1 MWLTLAAMRNA
12 IAVLMASLAIV
23 LLGATSLGRMPIDLF
38 PNLNYPSLRVGT
50 IYKGASAQDIERSV
64 TYPIE
69 KAVSAV
75 ANVRYVESTSRQ
87 GFSTVTVQVAWGAD
101 IDAGLTEVVQ
111 RIQAIMSTLPTG
123 VKQPFIV
130 KFDLSNIPVCI
141 LTVAGGGLGERSLY
155 DLAYNTIEP
164 QIERLPG
171 VASANVDGGK
181 IRQITVNLDRDRL
194 FSKGLAVGEVT
205 NAVNDA
211 NFLLPSGDVKLGSFD
226 YNVFTNNQF
235 SVVEPMEDIVVRRSG
250 TTPIRLRDVG
260 RVEDS
265 AETQVS
271 IVRVNGERAVY
282 LRVNK
287 QPGAN
292 TIEIVDAVKAT
303 MPKLLGVPPGVNV
316 NLSLDQSTYIRQ
328 SIENLWHEAAIG
340 SILAFLVILVFLR
353 SFVSTIIIG
362 IAIPLSLMLTLVAMY
377 FLGQTLNIFTLGGL
391 ALAVGRLV
399 DDSIVELENIN
410 RHLVMP
416 GTPRRKAV
424 LDAAR
429 EVAMPIFVSTIT
441 TIVVFLPT
449 VFLEG
454 QSRLLFIPLTFTISF
469 SLFASFLVSRTVTP
483 LLCFHWL
490 KGEREAKQQA
500 SSGEGGPR
508 GLKARLDRVFAWSG
522 AVLGRM
528 DALYQR
534 QLNWALDNRK
544 TLIGGIL
551 LMLASALAIL
561 PWVGSEFFPE
571 SDESQFLITMRA
583 PVGTR
588 VEETERIVKK
598 MEDIIRATTKPEEI
612 RTIVSTIGVPNGRSG
627 LFSRNTGPHS
637 ATMQVYLS
645 DPNQRSRDHKEIFAA
660 IRPKLT
666 AQLPGTTYGV
676 QFGGI
681 VSRVLNSGS
690 DAAIQVE
697 QLGYDL
703 KGARD
708 LGREVA
714 RGLLEIPGV
723 ADPFISR
730 EENYP
735 QYDIV
740 VDREKA
746 ARAGLSQRDIAQAA
760 LISLASNVSLTP
772 SIFTD
777 PRTGNQYN
785 VVVQLDEP
793 FRSTSE
799 DLSRL
804 FVIGDGGRPISL
816 GSVAEVTQG
825 VGPVMIERKYQQ
837 RLIKITATPS
847 GRDLGSIGLDIEEKL
862 KALPLPPGFTFQL
875 TGQIQQQR
883 EAFGSLKFTSLL
895 AIILVY
901 MVMASQFRS
910 LIDPL
915 IIMFSVPLGMI
926 GVIWSLKLTGTTLN
940 VTSFMGII
948 MMVGIVVSN
957 GVLLVEYTNEL
968 RRHGLGI
975 REAVIRGGRTRLRP
989 ILMTSLCTVVGLIP
1003 MALGIGTGSEANA
1016 PLARAVIGGLTVSTA
1031 LTLLLIPTLYS
1042 MLEERFPRRME
1053 AAEASPTLQGETA

>member
-1 MWLTLAAMRNA
+1 MWLTLAAMRNGIA
-12 IAVLMASLAIV
+12 ILMASLAIV

-38 PNLNYPSLRVGT
+38 PNLNYPSLQVGT

-75 ANVRYVESTSRQ
+75 ANVRYVESRSRQ
-87 GFSTVTVQVAWGAD
+87 GFSAVTVQFAWGAD

-111 RIQAIMSTLPTG
+111 RIQAIMSSLPTG
-123 VKQPFIV
+123 
-130 KFDLSNIPVCI
+130 
-141 LTVAGGGLGERSLY
+141 
-155 DLAYNTIEP
+155 IEQ

-194 FSKGLAVGEVT
+194 YAKGLSVNEVT
-205 NAVNDA
+205 RAVNDA
-211 NFLLPSGDVKLGSFD
+211 NFLLPSGDVKLGTFD

-235 SVVEPMEDIVVRRSG
+235 SVVAPMEDIVVRRTG

-292 TIEIVDAVKAT
+292 TVEVVDAVKAT

-316 NLSLDQSTYIRQ
+316 SMSLDQSTYIRQ
-328 SIENLWHEAAIG
+328 SIENLWHEAAVG
-340 SILAFLVILVFLR
+340 SLLAFLVILIFLR

-410 RHLVMP
+410 RHLAIP

-483 LLCFHWL
+483 LLCYHWL
-490 KGEREAKQQA
+490 RGEHEARP
-500 SSGEGGPR
+500 EGQRRTGW
-508 GLKARLDRVFAWSG
+508 LKARLDRVFAWSG
-522 AVLGRM
+522 IVLDRM
-528 DALYQR
+528 DAFYQR
-534 QLNWALDNRK
+534 QLNWALDHRK

-551 LMLASALAIL
+551 VMLASALAVL
-561 PWVGSEFFPE
+561 PLVGSEFFPE
-571 SDESQFLITMRA
+571 SDESQFLIQVRA

-588 VEETERIVKK
+588 VEETERIIKR
-598 MEDIIRATTKPEEI
+598 MESIIRSSTKPEEI
-612 RTIVSTIGVPNGRSG
+612 KTIVSTIGVPSGRSG
-627 LFSRNTGPHS
+627 LFSRNTGPHT
-637 ATMQVYLS
+637 ATLQVYLS
-645 DPNQRSRDHKEIFAA
+645 DPDQRSRKDKQIFDA
-660 IRPKLT
+660 IRPKIGG
-666 AQLPGTTYGV
+666 QFPGTTYGV

-690 DAAIQVE
+690 DAPIQIE

-703 KGARD
+703 KSARD
-708 LGREVA
+708 LSRQVA
-714 RGLLEIPGV
+714 RTLQEVPGV
-723 ADPFISR
+723 SDPFISR

-746 ARAGLSQRDIAQAA
+746 AMAGLSQRDIAQAA
-760 LISLASNVSLTP
+760 LISLASNVSLNP

-785 VVVQLDEP
+785 LVVQLDEP
-793 FRSTSE
+793 YRSSSD

-804 FVIGDGGRPISL
+804 FVIGDGGRPVSL
-816 GSVAEVTQG
+816 GSVAEVRQG

-837 RLIKITATPS
+837 RLIKVTAQPT
-847 GRDLGSIGLDIEEKL
+847 GRDLGAIALDLEDML
-862 KALPLPPGFTFQL
+862 KALSLPPGFSFQL
-875 TGQIQQQR
+875 AGQIQQQR
-883 EAFGSLKFTSLL
+883 EAFSSLKFTSLL

-910 LIDPL
+910 LLDPF

-926 GVIWSLKLTGTTLN
+926 GVIWSLFLTRTTLN

-957 GVLLVEYTNEL
+957 GVLLVEYMNEL
-968 RRHGLGI
+968 RRHGLGV
-975 REAVIRGGRTRLRP
+975 REAVIQGGRTRLRP

-1016 PLARAVIGGLTVSTA
+1016 PLARAVIGGLVVSTV
-1031 LTLLLIPTLYS
+1031 LTLLLIPTLYL
-1042 MLEERFPRRME
+1042 MLEERFPRRLE
-1053 AAEASPTLQGETA
+1053 GVEGSAVLEGGLA

>member
-1 MWLTLAAMRNA
+1 MWLTLAAMRNGIA
-12 IAVLMASLAIV
+12 ILMASLAIV

-38 PNLNYPSLRVGT
+38 PNLNYPSLQVGT

-75 ANVRYVESTSRQ
+75 ANVRYVESRSRQ
-87 GFSTVTVQVAWGAD
+87 GFSAVTVQFAWGAD

-111 RIQAIMSTLPTG
+111 RIQAILSSLPTG
-123 VKQPFIV
+123 IQQPFIL

-141 LTVAGGGLGERSLY
+141 LTVAGGGLDERALY

-194 FSKGLAVGEVT
+194 FSKGLSVNEVT
-205 NAVNDA
+205 RAVNDA

-235 SVVEPMEDIVVRRSG
+235 SVVAPMEDIVVRRTG

-271 IVRVNGERAVY
+271 IVRVNGERSVY

-292 TIEIVDAVKAT
+292 TVEVVDAVKAT
-303 MPKLLGVPPGVNV
+303 MPKLLGVPPGVSV
-316 NLSLDQSTYIRQ
+316 SMSLDQSTYIRQ
-328 SIENLWHEAAIG
+328 SIQTLWHEAAVG
-340 SILAFLVILVFLR
+340 SLLAFLVILVFLR
-353 SFVSTIIIG
+353 SFVSTVIIG

-410 RHLVMP
+410 RHLAMP

-483 LLCFHWL
+483 LLCYHWL
-490 KGEREAKQQA
+490 KGEHEVRQA
-500 SSGEGGPR
+500 PGGER
-508 GLKARLDRVFAWSG
+508 GELKARFDKVFAWSG
-522 AVLGRM
+522 VVLDRM

-534 QLNWALDNRK
+534 QLSWALDHRK
-544 TLIGGIL
+544 ALIGGIL
-551 LMLASALAIL
+551 VMLGSALAIL
-561 PWVGSEFFPE
+561 PLVGTEFFPE
-571 SDESQFLITMRA
+571 SDESQFLIQVRA

-588 VEETERIVKK
+588 VEETERIVKR
-598 MEDIIRATTKPEEI
+598 MEDIIRSSTKPEEI
-612 RTIVSTIGVPNGRSG
+612 RTIVASIGVPGGRSG
-627 LFSRNTGPHS
+627 LFSRNTGPHT
-637 ATMQVYLS
+637 ATLQVYLS
-645 DPNQRSRDHKEIFAA
+645 DPDKRSRKDKQIFDS
-660 IRPKLT
+660 IRPT
-666 AQLPGTTYGV
+666 IGGQFPGTTYGV

-690 DAAIQVE
+690 DAPIQIE

-708 LGREVA
+708 LGRQTA
-714 RGLLEIPGV
+714 RALQEIPGV
-723 ADPFISR
+723 SDPFISR

-746 ARAGLSQRDIAQAA
+746 AMAGLSQRDIAQAA
-760 LISLASNVSLTP
+760 LISLASNVSLNP

-793 FRSTSE
+793 YRSSAE

-804 FVIGDGGRPISL
+804 FVIGDGGRPVSL
-816 GSVAEVTQG
+816 GTVAEVRQG

-837 RLIKITATPS
+837 RLIKITAQPS
-847 GRDLGSIGLDIEEKL
+847 GRDLGAIAMDLEDKL
-862 KALPLPPGFTFQL
+862 RALPLPPGFTFHL
-875 TGQIQQQR
+875 AGQIQQQR
-883 EAFGSLKFTSLL
+883 EAFSSLKFTSLL

-910 LIDPL
+910 LLDPF

-926 GVIWSLKLTGTTLN
+926 GVIWALFLTRTTLN

-957 GVLLVEYTNEL
+957 GVLLVEYMNEL
-968 RRHGLGI
+968 RRHGLGV
-975 REAVIRGGRTRLRP
+975 RDAVIRGGRTRLRP
-989 ILMTSLCTVVGLIP
+989 ILMTSLTTLVGLLP

-1016 PLARAVIGGLTVSTA
+1016 PLARAVIGGLAVSTV
-1031 LTLLLIPTLYS
+1031 LTLLLIPTLYL

-1053 AAEASPTLQGETA
+1053 DAEGSPALQGGTA

>member
-1 MWLTLAAMRNA
+1 MWLTLAAMRNGIA
-12 IAVLMASLAIV
+12 ILMASLAII

-38 PNLNYPSLRVGT
+38 PNLNYPSLRIGT

-87 GFSTVTVQVAWGAD
+87 GFSVVTVQFAWSAD
-101 IDAGLTEVVQ
+101 IDAGLTEVMQ
-111 RIQAIMSTLPTG
+111 RIQAIISTLPAG
-123 VKQPFIV
+123 VQQPCIL

-141 LTVAGGGLGERSLY
+141 LTVAGGGLDERALY

-164 QIERLPG
+164 QIERQPG

-181 IRQITVNLDRDRL
+181 IRQITINLDRDRL
-194 FSKGLAVGEVT
+194 FSKGLAVSEVT
-205 NAVNDA
+205 RAVNDA

-235 SVVEPMEDIVVRRSG
+235 SVVEPMEDIVVRRTG

-292 TIEIVDAVKAT
+292 TVEVVDAVKAT

-316 NLSLDQSTYIRQ
+316 SLSLDQSTYIRQ
-328 SIENLWHEAAIG
+328 SIENLWHEAAVG
-340 SILAFLVILVFLR
+340 SLLAFLVILIFLR

-410 RHLVMP
+410 RHLAMP

-490 KGEREAKQQA
+490 RSEHETRSAADPARAWGWLKGF
-500 SSGEGGPR
+500 
-508 GLKARLDRVFAWSG
+508 LDRVFAWSG
-522 AVLGRM
+522 ALLDRM
-528 DALYQR
+528 DAFYQR
-534 QLNWALDNRK
+534 QLNWALDHRK

-551 LMLASALAIL
+551 VVLASALAIL
-561 PWVGSEFFPE
+561 PLVGSEFFPE
-571 SDESQFLITMRA
+571 SDESQFLIQVRA

-588 VEETERIVKK
+588 VEETEKIIKR
-598 MEDIIRATTKPEEI
+598 MEGIIRSSTKPEEI
-612 RTIVSTIGVPNGRSG
+612 KTIVSTIGVPSGRSG
-627 LFSRNTGPHS
+627 LFSRNTGPHT
-637 ATMQVYLS
+637 ATLQVYLS
-645 DPNQRSRDHKEIFAA
+645 DPDQRSRKDKQIFDA
-660 IRPKLT
+660 IRPKIGG
-666 AQLPGTTYGV
+666 QFPGTTYGV

-690 DAAIQVE
+690 DAPIQIE

-703 KGARD
+703 RGARD
-708 LGREVA
+708 LSRQVA
-714 RGLLEIPGV
+714 RALQDVPGV
-723 ADPFISR
+723 SDPFISR

-746 ARAGLSQRDIAQAA
+746 AMAGLSQRDIAQAA
-760 LISLASNVSLTP
+760 LISLASNVSLNP

-785 VVVQLDEP
+785 LVVQLDEP
-793 FRSTSE
+793 YRSSSD
-799 DLSRL
+799 DLSRF

-816 GSVAEVTQG
+816 GSVAEVKQG

-837 RLIKITATPS
+837 RLVKVTATPS
-847 GRDLGSIGLDIEEKL
+847 GARNLGSIAQDIEDKFRGV
-862 KALPLPPGFTFQL
+862 PMPPGFNF
-875 TGQIQQQR
+875 
-883 EAFGSLKFTSLL
+883 LL
-895 AIILVY
+895 
-901 MVMASQFRS
+901 
-910 LIDPL
+910 
-915 IIMFSVPLGMI
+915 
-926 GVIWSLKLTGTTLN
+926 
-940 VTSFMGII
+940 
-948 MMVGIVVSN
+948 
-957 GVLLVEYTNEL
+957 
-968 RRHGLGI
+968 
-975 REAVIRGGRTRLRP
+975 
-989 ILMTSLCTVVGLIP
+989 
-1003 MALGIGTGSEANA
+1003 
-1016 PLARAVIGGLTVSTA
+1016 
-1031 LTLLLIPTLYS
+1031 
-1042 MLEERFPRRME
+1042 
-1053 AAEASPTLQGETA
+1053 

>member
-1 MWLTLAAMRNA
+1 MWLTLAAMRNGIA
-12 IAVLMASLAIV
+12 ILMASLAII

-87 GFSTVTVQVAWGAD
+87 GFSVVTVQFAWGAD

-111 RIQAIMSTLPTG
+111 RIQAILSTLPTG
-123 VKQPFIV
+123 VQQPFIL

-141 LTVAGGGLGERSLY
+141 LTVAGGGLDERALY

-164 QIERLPG
+164 QIERLAG

-181 IRQITVNLDRDRL
+181 IRQITINLDRDRL
-194 FSKGLAVGEVT
+194 FSKGLAVSEVT
-205 NAVNDA
+205 RAVNDA
-211 NFLLPSGDVKLGSFD
+211 NFLLPSGDVKLGTFD

-235 SVVEPMEDIVVRRSG
+235 SVVEPMEDIVVRRTG

-303 MPKLLGVPPGVNV
+303 MPKLLGMPPGVNV

-328 SIENLWHEAAIG
+328 SIENLWHEAAMG
-340 SILAFLVILVFLR
+340 SVLAFLVILVFLR

-410 RHLVMP
+410 RHLAMP

-483 LLCFHWL
+483 LLCFYWL
-490 KGEREAKQQA
+490 KGEHEAKQKPARA
-500 SSGEGGPR
+500 SGA
-508 GLKARLDRVFAWSG
+508 LKARLDGVFTWSG
-522 AVLGRM
+522 AVLDRM

-544 TLIGGIL
+544 IL
-551 LMLASALAIL
+551 LGGLLVMLASALAIL
-561 PWVGSEFFPE
+561 PFVGSEFFPE
-571 SDESQFLITMRA
+571 SDESQFIVSMRA

-588 VEETERIVKK
+588 VEETERIVKR
-598 MEDIIRATTKPEEI
+598 MEEIIRSSTKPGEI
-612 RTIVSTIGVPNGRSG
+612 NTIVSTIGVPSGRSG
-627 LFSRNTGPHS
+627 LFSRNTGPH
-637 ATMQVYLS
+637 AAQLQVYLT
-645 DPNQRSRDHKEIFAA
+645 DPSKRSRDHKEIFAG
-660 IRPKLT
+660 IRPKI
-666 AQLPGTTYGV
+666 ASQIPGTTYGV

-708 LGREVA
+708 LSRQVA
-714 RGLLEIPGV
+714 RTLLEIPGV

-746 ARAGLSQRDIAQAA
+746 AMAGLSQRDIAQAA
-760 LISLASNVSLTP
+760 LISLASNVSLNP

-793 FRSTSE
+793 FRSASE
-799 DLSRL
+799 DLSKL

-816 GSVAEVTQG
+816 GSVAEVKQG

-847 GRDLGSIGLDIEEKL
+847 GRDLGSIALDIEDKL

-875 TGQIQQQR
+875 AGQIQQQR

-910 LIDPL
+910 LLDPF

-957 GVLLVEYTNEL
+957 GVLLVEYMNEL

-1031 LTLLLIPTLYS
+1031 LTLLLIPTLYV

-1053 AAEASPTLQGETA
+1053 AAEPSPALQGETA

>member
-1 MWLTLAAMRNA
+1 MWLTLAAMRNGIA
-12 IAVLMASLAIV
+12 ILMASLAIV

-38 PNLNYPSLRVGT
+38 PNINYPSLRIGT
-50 IYKGASAQDIERSV
+50 IYKGASPQDIERTV

-75 ANVRYVESTSRQ
+75 ANVRYVDSRSRQ
-87 GFSTVTVQVAWGAD
+87 GFSVVTVQFAWGAD
-101 IDAGLTEVVQ
+101 VDAGLTEVMQ
-111 RIQAIMSTLPTG
+111 RIQAILSTLPVG
-123 VKQPFIV
+123 VQQPFIL

-141 LTVAGGGLGERSLY
+141 LTASGGGLDERALY

-181 IRQITVNLDRDRL
+181 IRQITINLDRDRL
-194 FSKGLAVGEVT
+194 YSKGLSVNEVT
-205 NAVNDA
+205 RAVNDA
-211 NFLLPSGDVKLGSFD
+211 NFLLPSGDVKMGSFD

-235 SVVEPMEDIVVRRSG
+235 SVIEPMQDIVVRRSG

-292 TIEIVDAVKAT
+292 TVEVVDAVKAT
-303 MPKLLGVPPGVNV
+303 MPKLLGLPPGVDV
-316 NLSLDQSTYIRQ
+316 RLSLDQSTYIRQ

-340 SILAFLVILVFLR
+340 SVLAFLVILLFL
-353 SFVSTIIIG
+353 SSLVSTFIIG
-362 IAIPLSLMLTLVAMY
+362 IAIPLSLLLTMVAMF

-410 RHLVMP
+410 RHLAMP
-416 GTPRRKAV
+416 GKPRRKAV

-454 QSRLLFIPLTFTISF
+454 QARLLFIPLTFTISF

-483 LLCFHWL
+483 LLCYHWL
-490 KGEREAKQQA
+490 KGKHEADHAQA
-500 SSGEGGPR
+500 VGLLGGLR
-508 GLKARLDRVFAWSG
+508 NKLSAVFAWSSRVLQG
-522 AVLGRM
+522 LDAV
-528 DALYQR
+528 YQR
-534 QLNWALDNRK
+534 QLSWALDHRK
-544 TLIGGIL
+544 TLLGGIL
-551 LMLASALAIL
+551 VLLASALAVL
-561 PWVGSEFFPE
+561 PWVGTEFFPE
-571 SDESQFLITMRA
+571 SDESQFIVRLRA

-588 VEETERIVKK
+588 VEETERIVKR
-598 MEDIIRATTKPEEI
+598 MEDIMRSTAKPGEI
-612 RTIVSTIGVPNGRSG
+612 RTIVTSIGVPSGRSG
-627 LFSRNTGPHS
+627 LFSSNTGPHT
-637 ATMQVYLS
+637 AQLQVYLT
-645 DPNQRSRDHKEIFAA
+645 DPDQRSRKDREIFAE
-660 IRPKLT
+660 IRPKL
-666 AQLPGTTYGV
+666 AGQFPGATYGV
-676 QFGGI
+676 DFGGI
-681 VSRVLNSGS
+681 VTRVLNSGS
-690 DAAIQVE
+690 DAPIQIE

-703 KGARD
+703 KDARD
-708 LGREVA
+708 LARNVA
-714 RGLLEIPGV
+714 RTLQDTPGV

-735 QYDIV
+735 QFDIV

-746 ARAGLSQRDIAQAA
+746 AMAGLSQRDIAQTA
-760 LISLASNVSLTP
+760 LISLNSNVSLTP

-793 FRSTSE
+793 FRSTSD

-804 FVIGDGGRPISL
+804 FVMGDGNRPVLL
-816 GSVAEVTQG
+816 GSVAEVKQG

-837 RLIKITATPS
+837 RIVKITAQPS
-847 GRDLGSIGLDIEEKL
+847 GRDLGSIARDIETRL
-862 KALPLPPGFTFQL
+862 QALPLPPGFNFQL

-883 EAFGSLKFTSLL
+883 EAFSSLKFTSLL

-910 LIDPL
+910 LLDPF

-926 GVIWSLKLTGTTLN
+926 GVIWALFLTRTTLN

-957 GVLLVEYTNEL
+957 GVLLVEYMNEL
-968 RRHGLGI
+968 RRHGLGL
-975 REAVIRGGRTRLRP
+975 REAVMQGGRTRLRP
-989 ILMTSLCTVVGLIP
+989 ILMTSLTTLVGLVP

-1016 PLARAVIGGLTVSTA
+1016 PLARAVIGGLAVSTL
-1031 LTLLLIPTLYS
+1031 LTLLLIPTLYV

-1053 AAEASPTLQGETA
+1053 EPQEELALQGTTA

>member
-23 LLGATSLGRMPIDLF
+23 LLGMTSINRISIDLF
-38 PNLNYPSLRVGT
+38 PNINFPQIQVGT
-50 IYKGASAQDIERSV
+50 VYKGASAQDIERSV
-64 TYPIE
+64 TYPLE

-75 ANVRYVESTSRQ
+75 ANVKYVESRSRQ
-87 GFSTVTVQVAWGAD
+87 GFSLVIVQFNWGTD
-101 IDAGLTEVVQ
+101 IDAALTKVVQ
-111 RIQAIMSTLPTG
+111 RINQIINTLPPG
-123 VKQPFIV
+123 VQQPFII
-130 KFDLSNIPVCI
+130 KSDLSNIPVCVV
-141 LTVAGGGLGERSLY
+141 TVSGGGLDERALY

-164 QIERLPG
+164 QFERLSG

-181 IRQITVNLDRDRL
+181 IRQITINLDRDRL
-194 FSKGLAVGEVT
+194 YSKGLSVNEVT
-205 NAVNDA
+205 KSVNDA
-211 NFLLPSGDVKLGSFD
+211 NFLLPSGDVKVGSFD

-235 SVVEPMEDIVVRRSG
+235 SVVEPMEDIIVRRMG
-250 TTPIRLRDVG
+250 TTQIRLRDVG

-271 IVRVNGERAVY
+271 IVRVNGERSVF
-282 LRVNK
+282 LRINK

-292 TIEIVDAVKAT
+292 TVEVVDAVRAT
-303 MPKLLGVPPGVNV
+303 LPKLLGVPPGVNV
-316 NLSLDQSTYIRQ
+316 NLSFDQSSYIRQ
-328 SIENLWHEAAIG
+328 SIESLWHEAAIG

-353 SFVSTIIIG
+353 SFVSTIIIS
-362 IAIPLSLMLTLVAMY
+362 IAIPLSLLLTLIAMY

-410 RHLVMP
+410 RHLDVP
-416 GTPRRKAV
+416 SKPRRKAV

-454 QSRLLFIPLTFTISF
+454 EARLLFIPLTFTISF

-483 LLCFHWL
+483 LLCLQWL
-490 KGEREAKQQA
+490 RSEHEKPEH
-500 SSGEGGPR
+500 R
-508 GLKARLDRVFAWSG
+508 GLRARFDRLFVWSGRIFERLDAW
-522 AVLGRM
+522 
-528 DALYQR
+528 YQR
-534 QLNWALDNRK
+534 CLEWSLDHRRA
-544 TLIGGIL
+544 LIGGIL
-551 LMLASALAIL
+551 AMSASAIVIYLTPNA
-561 PWVGSEFFPE
+561 VGTEFFPA
-571 SDESQFLITMRA
+571 SDESQFRLQVRA

-588 VEETERIVKK
+588 VEETERIVKR
-598 MEDIIRATTKPEEI
+598 MEDIIRSTARPGEI
-612 RTIVSTIGVPNGRSG
+612 KTIVSSIGVPGGRSG
-627 LFSRNTGPHS
+627 LFSQNTGPH
-637 ATMQVYLS
+637 AAQLQVYLS
-645 DPNQRSRDHKEIFAA
+645 DPDKRSRKDKEIFGEMGP
-660 IRPKLT
+660 RLGG
-666 AQLPGTTYGV
+666 QSPGTIFTI

-681 VSRVLNSGS
+681 VSRVINSG
-690 DAAIQVE
+690 AQQPIEIE

-703 KGARD
+703 RDARD
-708 LGREVA
+708 TARQVVRSIQEV
-714 RGLLEIPGV
+714 PGV
-723 ADPFISR
+723 TFPFISR

-735 QYDIV
+735 QFDIV

-746 ARAGLSQRDIAQAA
+746 AMAGLSQRDIAQAA
-760 LISLASNVSLTP
+760 LISLHSNVSLNP

-793 FRSTSE
+793 FRTTAE

-804 FVIGDGGRPISL
+804 FVMGEGSRPVLL
-816 GSVAEVTQG
+816 GAVAEVKQG

-837 RLIKITATPS
+837 RLIKINAQPAAD
-847 GRDLGSIGLDIEEKL
+847 RDLGAIAQDIDDKL
-862 KALPLPPGFTFQL
+862 KALPTPPGFTFQL
-875 TGQIQQQR
+875 GGQIQQQR
-883 EAFGSLKFTSLL
+883 EAFGSLKFTSVL

-910 LIDPL
+910 LLDPF

-926 GVIWSLKLTGTTLN
+926 GVVWALFLTRTTLN

-957 GVLLVEYTNEL
+957 GVLLVEYMNEL
-968 RRHGLGI
+968 RRQGLPL
-975 REAVIRGGRTRLRP
+975 REAVVKGGRTRLRP
-989 ILMTSLCTVVGLIP
+989 ILMTSLTTLVGLLP

-1016 PLARAVIGGLTVSTA
+1016 PLARAVIGGLAVSTV
-1031 LTLLLIPTLYS
+1031 LTLLFIPTLYV
-1042 MLEERFPRRME
+1042 MLEERFPRRM
-1053 AAEASPTLQGETA
+1053 AEPANLSLQGETA

>member
-1 MWLTLAAMRNA
+1 MWLTLAAMRNGIA
-12 IAVLMASLAIV
+12 ILMASLAIV

-38 PNLNYPSLRVGT
+38 PNLNYPSLQVGT

-75 ANVRYVESTSRQ
+75 ANVRYVESRSRQ
-87 GFSTVTVQVAWGAD
+87 GFSAVTVQFAWGAD

-111 RIQAIMSTLPTG
+111 RIQAILSSLPTG
-123 VKQPFIV
+123 VQQPFIL

-141 LTVAGGGLGERSLY
+141 LTVSGGGLDERALY

-181 IRQITVNLDRDRL
+181 IRQITINLDRDRL
-194 FSKGLAVGEVT
+194 FSKGLSVNEVT
-205 NAVNDA
+205 RAVNDA
-211 NFLLPSGDVKLGSFD
+211 NFLLPSGGVKLGSFD
-226 YNVFTNNQF
+226 FNVFTNNQF
-235 SVVEPMEDIVVRRSG
+235 SVVAPMEDIVVRRTG

-271 IVRVNGERAVY
+271 IVRVNGSRSVY

-292 TIEIVDAVKAT
+292 TVEVVDAVKAT
-303 MPKLLGVPPGVNV
+303 MPRLLGVPPGVNV
-316 NLSLDQSTYIRQ
+316 SLSLDQSTYIRQ
-328 SIENLWHEAAIG
+328 SIQNLWHEAAMG
-340 SILAFLVILVFLR
+340 SLLAFLVILVFLR

-410 RHLVMP
+410 RHLAMP

-483 LLCFHWL
+483 LLCYHWL
-490 KGEREAKQQA
+490 RGEHEAGPEPRGV
-500 SSGEGGPR
+500 SG
-508 GLKARLDRVFAWSG
+508 GLKARLDRLFVWSG
-522 AVLGRM
+522 AILDRM
-528 DALYQR
+528 DAMYQR
-534 QLNWALDNRK
+534 HLNWALDHRK

-551 LMLASALAIL
+551 ATLASALAIL
-561 PWVGSEFFPE
+561 PLVGTEFFPQ
-571 SDESQFLITMRA
+571 SDESQFLIQVRA

-588 VEETERIVKK
+588 VEETERIIKR
-598 MEDIIRATTKPEEI
+598 MEDIIRSSTKPEEI
-612 RTIVSTIGVPNGRSG
+612 RTIVATIGVPNGRSG
-627 LFSRNTGPHS
+627 LFSRNTGPHT
-637 ATMQVYLS
+637 ATLQVYLN
-645 DPNQRSRDHKEIFAA
+645 DPDKRVRNDKQIFDA
-660 IRPKLT
+660 IRPKIGG
-666 AQLPGTTYGV
+666 QFPGTTYGV

-690 DAAIQVE
+690 DAPIQVE

-703 KGARD
+703 KSARD
-708 LGREVA
+708 LGRQVA
-714 RGLLEIPGV
+714 RTLQEVPGV
-723 ADPFISR
+723 SDPFISR

-746 ARAGLSQRDIAQAA
+746 AMAGLSQRDIAQAA
-760 LISLASNVSLTP
+760 LISLASTVSLNP

-793 FRSTSE
+793 YRSSSE

-804 FVIGDGGRPISL
+804 FVIGDGGRPVSL
-816 GSVAEVTQG
+816 GSVAEVKQG

-837 RLIKITATPS
+837 RLIKITAQPS
-847 GRDLGSIGLDIEEKL
+847 GRDLGAIALDLEDKL
-862 KALPLPPGFTFQL
+862 KALSLPPGFSFQL
-875 TGQIQQQR
+875 AGQIQQQR

-910 LIDPL
+910 LLDPF

-926 GVIWSLKLTGTTLN
+926 GVIWALFLTRTTLN

-957 GVLLVEYTNEL
+957 GVLLVEYMNEL
-968 RRHGLGI
+968 RRHGLGV
-975 REAVIRGGRTRLRP
+975 REAVIKGGRTRLRP
-989 ILMTSLCTVVGLIP
+989 NRRRRLRCSGLSLL
-1003 MALGIGTGSEANA
+1003 S
-1016 PLARAVIGGLTVSTA
+1016 
-1031 LTLLLIPTLYS
+1031 
-1042 MLEERFPRRME
+1042 RF
-1053 AAEASPTLQGETA
+1053 

>member
-1 MWLTLAAMRNA
+1 MWLTLAAMRNGIA
-12 IAVLMASLAIV
+12 ILMASLAIV

-38 PNLNYPSLRVGT
+38 PNLNYPSLQVGT

-75 ANVRYVESTSRQ
+75 ANVRYVESRSRQ
-87 GFSTVTVQVAWGAD
+87 GFSAVTVQFAWGAD

-111 RIQAIMSTLPTG
+111 RIQAIMSSLPTG
-123 VKQPFIV
+123 IQQPFIL

-141 LTVAGGGLGERSLY
+141 LTVAGGGLDERALY

-181 IRQITVNLDRDRL
+181 IRQITVSLDRDRL
-194 FSKGLAVGEVT
+194 YSKGLSVNEVT
-205 NAVNDA
+205 RAVNDA
-211 NFLLPSGDVKLGSFD
+211 NFLLPSGDMKLGSFD

-235 SVVEPMEDIVVRRSG
+235 SVVAPMEDIVVRRTG

-271 IVRVNGERAVY
+271 IVRVNGERSVY

-292 TIEIVDAVKAT
+292 TVEVVDAVKAT

-316 NLSLDQSTYIRQ
+316 NMSLDQSTYIRQ
-328 SIENLWHEAAIG
+328 SIENLWHEAAVG
-340 SILAFLVILVFLR
+340 SLLAFLVILIFLR

-410 RHLVMP
+410 RHLAMP

-483 LLCFHWL
+483 LLCYHWL
-490 KGEREAKQQA
+490 RGEHEMPGEA
-500 SSGEGGPR
+500 GGGGA
-508 GLKARLDRVFAWSG
+508 GLRAGLDQVFAWSG
-522 AVLGRM
+522 RVLDRM
-528 DALYQR
+528 DVLYQR
-534 QLNWALDNRK
+534 QLNWALDHRK

-551 LMLASALAIL
+551 VVLGSALAIL
-561 PWVGSEFFPE
+561 PLVGSEFFPE
-571 SDESQFLITMRA
+571 SDESQFLIQVRA

-588 VEETERIVKK
+588 VEETERIVKR
-598 MEDIIRATTKPEEI
+598 MEDIIRSATKPEEI
-612 RTIVSTIGVPNGRSG
+612 RTIVASIGVPGGRSG
-627 LFSRNTGPHS
+627 LFSRNTGPHT
-637 ATMQVYLS
+637 ATLQVYLS
-645 DPNQRSRDHKEIFAA
+645 DPDKRSRKDKQIFDA
-660 IRPKLT
+660 IRPKIGS
-666 AQLPGTTYGV
+666 QFPGTTYGV

-690 DAAIQVE
+690 DAPIQVE

-703 KGARD
+703 RDARD
-708 LGREVA
+708 LGRQVA
-714 RGLLEIPGV
+714 RAIQETPGV
-723 ADPFISR
+723 SDPFISR

-746 ARAGLSQRDIAQAA
+746 AMAGLSQRDIAQAA
-760 LISLASNVSLTP
+760 LISLASNVSLNP

-793 FRSTSE
+793 YRSSSE

-804 FVIGDGGRPISL
+804 FVIGDGGRPVSL
-816 GSVAEVTQG
+816 GSVAEVRQG

-837 RLIKITATPS
+837 RLIKITAQPS
-847 GRDLGSIGLDIEEKL
+847 GRDLGAIAVDLEDKL
-862 KALPLPPGFTFQL
+862 KALPLPPGFSFQL
-875 TGQIQQQR
+875 AGQIQQQR
-883 EAFGSLKFTSLL
+883 EAFSSLKFTSLL

-910 LIDPL
+910 LLDPF

-926 GVIWSLKLTGTTLN
+926 GVIWALFLTRTTLN

-957 GVLLVEYTNEL
+957 GVLLVEYMNEL
-968 RRHGLGI
+968 RRHGLGV
-975 REAVIRGGRTRLRP
+975 REAVITGGRTRLRP
-989 ILMTSLCTVVGLIP
+989 ILMTSLTTLVGLLP

-1016 PLARAVIGGLTVSTA
+1016 PLARAVIGGLAVSTA
-1031 LTLLLIPTLYS
+1031 LTLLLIPTLYL

-1053 AAEASPTLQGETA
+1053 DAEGAPALQGGTA

>member
-1 MWLTLAAMRNA
+1 MWLTLAAMRNGIA
-12 IAVLMASLAIV
+12 ILMASLAIV

-38 PNLNYPSLRVGT
+38 PNLNYPSLQVGT

-75 ANVRYVESTSRQ
+75 ANVRYVESRSRQ
-87 GFSTVTVQVAWGAD
+87 GFSAVTVQFAWGAD

-111 RIQAIMSTLPTG
+111 RIQAIMSSLPTG
-123 VKQPFIV
+123 IQQPFIL

-141 LTVAGGGLGERSLY
+141 LTVSGGLDERALY

-194 FSKGLAVGEVT
+194 YAKGLSVSEVT
-205 NAVNDA
+205 RAVNDA

-235 SVVEPMEDIVVRRSG
+235 SVVAPMEDIVVRRTG

-271 IVRVNGERAVY
+271 IVRVNGERSVY

-292 TIEIVDAVKAT
+292 TVEVVDAVKAT

-316 NLSLDQSTYIRQ
+316 SMSLDQSTYIRQ
-328 SIENLWHEAAIG
+328 SIQNLWHEAAVG
-340 SILAFLVILVFLR
+340 SLLAFLVILIFLR

-362 IAIPLSLMLTLVAMY
+362 IAIPLSLMLTLVAMF

-410 RHLVMP
+410 RHLAMP
-416 GTPRRKAV
+416 GTPRGKAV

-483 LLCFHWL
+483 LLCYHWL
-490 KGEREAKQQA
+490 KGEHEVRQA
-500 SSGEGGPR
+500 PGGERG
-508 GLKARLDRVFAWSG
+508 GLKARLDKVFAWSG
-522 AVLGRM
+522 VVLDRM

-534 QLNWALDNRK
+534 QLSWALDHRK
-544 TLIGGIL
+544 ALIGGIL
-551 LMLASALAIL
+551 VMLGSALAIL
-561 PWVGSEFFPE
+561 PLVGTEFFPE
-571 SDESQFLITMRA
+571 SDESQFLIQVRA

-588 VEETERIVKK
+588 VEETERIVKR
-598 MEDIIRATTKPEEI
+598 MEDIIRSSNKPEEV
-612 RTIVSTIGVPNGRSG
+612 RTIVASIGVPGGRSG
-627 LFSRNTGPHS
+627 LFSRNTGPHT
-637 ATMQVYLS
+637 ATLQVYLS
-645 DPNQRSRDHKEIFAA
+645 DPDKRSRKDKQIFDS
-660 IRPKLT
+660 IRPKIGG
-666 AQLPGTTYGV
+666 QFPGTTYGV

-690 DAAIQVE
+690 DAPIQIE

-703 KGARD
+703 RDARD
-708 LGREVA
+708 LGRQVA
-714 RGLLEIPGV
+714 RTLQEVPGV
-723 ADPFISR
+723 SDPFISR

-746 ARAGLSQRDIAQAA
+746 AMAGLSQRDIAQAA
-760 LISLASNVSLTP
+760 LISLASNVSLNP

-793 FRSTSE
+793 YRSSSE

-816 GSVAEVTQG
+816 GSVAEVRQG

-837 RLIKITATPS
+837 RLIKITAQPS
-847 GRDLGSIGLDIEEKL
+847 GRDLGAIAMDLEDKL
-862 KALPLPPGFTFQL
+862 KAVPLPPGFTFQL
-875 TGQIQQQR
+875 AGQIQQQR

-910 LIDPL
+910 LLDPF

-926 GVIWSLKLTGTTLN
+926 GVIWALFLTRTTLN

-957 GVLLVEYTNEL
+957 GVLLVEYINEL
-968 RRHGLGI
+968 RRHGL
-975 REAVIRGGRTRLRP
+975 ELHDAVITGGRTRLRP
-989 ILMTSLCTVVGLIP
+989 ILMTSLTTLVGLLP

-1016 PLARAVIGGLTVSTA
+1016 PLARAVIGGLAVSTV
-1031 LTLLLIPTLYS
+1031 LTLLLIPTLYL

-1053 AAEASPTLQGETA
+1053 DAEGSPALQGGTA

>member
-1 MWLTLAAMRNA
+1 MWLTLAAMRNGIA
-12 IAVLMASLAIV
+12 ILMASLAIV

-38 PNLNYPSLRVGT
+38 PNLNYPSLQVGT

-75 ANVRYVESTSRQ
+75 ANVRYVESRSRQ
-87 GFSTVTVQVAWGAD
+87 GFSAVTVQFAWGAD

-111 RIQAIMSTLPTG
+111 RIQAIMSSLPTG
-123 VKQPFIV
+123 IQQPFIV

-141 LTVAGGGLGERSLY
+141 LTVSGALDERALY

-194 FSKGLAVGEVT
+194 YSKGLSVNEVT
-205 NAVNDA
+205 RAVNDA

-235 SVVEPMEDIVVRRSG
+235 SVVAPMEDIVVRRTG

-292 TIEIVDAVKAT
+292 TVEVVDAVKAT
-303 MPKLLGVPPGVNV
+303 VPKLLGVPPGVNV
-316 NLSLDQSTYIRQ
+316 SMSLDQSTYIRQ

-340 SILAFLVILVFLR
+340 SLLAFLVILVFLR
-353 SFVSTIIIG
+353 SFVSTVIIG

-410 RHLVMP
+410 RHLAIP

-490 KGEREAKQQA
+490 KGEHEARQ
-500 SSGEGGPR
+500 SSAAVR
-508 GLKARLDRVFAWSG
+508 GRLTVMLDRVFSWSG
-522 AVLGRM
+522 LVLDRM

-534 QLNWALDNRK
+534 QLNWALDHRK

-551 LMLASALAIL
+551 IMLASALVVL
-561 PWVGSEFFPE
+561 PLVGSEFFPQ
-571 SDESQFLITMRA
+571 SDESQFLIQVRA

-588 VEETERIVKK
+588 VEETERIIKR
-598 MEDIIRATTKPEEI
+598 MEDIIRSSTKPDEI
-612 RTIVSTIGVPNGRSG
+612 KTIVATIGVPGGRSG
-627 LFSRNTGPHS
+627 LFSRNTGPHT
-637 ATMQVYLS
+637 ATLQVYLS
-645 DPNQRSRDHKEIFAA
+645 DPDQRTRNDKQIFDS
-660 IRPKLT
+660 IRPKIGG
-666 AQLPGTTYGV
+666 QFPGTTYGV

-690 DAAIQVE
+690 DAPIQIE

-703 KGARD
+703 RDARE
-708 LGREVA
+708 LSRQVA
-714 RGLLEIPGV
+714 RTLQEVPGV
-723 ADPFISR
+723 SDPFISR

-735 QYDIV
+735 QYDIL

-746 ARAGLSQRDIAQAA
+746 AMAGLSQRDIAQAA
-760 LISLASNVSLTP
+760 LISLASNVSLNP

-793 FRSTSE
+793 YRSSSE

-816 GSVAEVTQG
+816 GSVAEVRQG

-837 RLIKITATPS
+837 RLIKVTAQPS
-847 GRDLGSIGLDIEEKL
+847 GRDLGAIALDLEDKL
-862 KALPLPPGFTFQL
+862 KALPLPPGFSFQL
-875 TGQIQQQR
+875 AGQIQQQR

-910 LIDPL
+910 LLDPF

-926 GVIWSLKLTGTTLN
+926 GVIWALFLTGTTLN

-957 GVLLVEYTNEL
+957 GVLLVEYMNEL
-968 RRHGLGI
+968 RRHGLGV
-975 REAVIRGGRTRLRP
+975 REAVITGGRTRLRP
-989 ILMTSLCTVVGLIP
+989 ILMTSLTTLVGLVP

-1016 PLARAVIGGLTVSTA
+1016 PLARAVIGGLAVSTA
-1031 LTLLLIPTLYS
+1031 LTLLLIPTLYL

-1053 AAEASPTLQGETA
+1053 DAEASPALQGGTA

>member
-1 MWLTLAAMRNA
+1 MWLTLAAMRNGIA
-12 IAVLMASLAIV
+12 ILMASLAIV

-38 PNLNYPSLRVGT
+38 PNLNYPSLQVGT

-75 ANVRYVESTSRQ
+75 ANVRYVESRSRQ
-87 GFSTVTVQVAWGAD
+87 GFSAVTVQFAWGAD

-111 RIQAIMSTLPTG
+111 RIQAIMSSLPTG
-123 VKQPFIV
+123 IQQPFIL

-141 LTVAGGGLGERSLY
+141 LTASGGGLDERALY

-194 FSKGLAVGEVT
+194 FSKGLSVNEVT
-205 NAVNDA
+205 RAVNDA
-211 NFLLPSGDVKLGSFD
+211 NFLLPSGDVKMGSFD

-292 TIEIVDAVKAT
+292 TVEVVDAVKAT
-303 MPKLLGVPPGVNV
+303 MPKLLGLPPGVDV
-316 NLSLDQSTYIRQ
+316 RLSLDQSTYIRQ

-340 SILAFLVILVFLR
+340 SVLAFLVILLFL
-353 SFVSTIIIG
+353 SSLVSTFIIG
-362 IAIPLSLMLTLVAMY
+362 IAIPLSLLLTMVAMY
-377 FLGQTLNIFTLGGL
+377 FLGQTLNIFT
-391 ALAVGRLV
+391 
-399 DDSIVELENIN
+399 
-410 RHLVMP
+410 
-416 GTPRRKAV
+416 
-424 LDAAR
+424 
-429 EVAMPIFVSTIT
+429 
-441 TIVVFLPT
+441 IVVFLPT

-454 QSRLLFIPLTFTISF
+454 QARLLFIPLTFTISF

-483 LLCFHWL
+483 LLCYHWL
-490 KGEREAKQQA
+490 RGEHETDHAQAVGPSGGLRAKLSA
-500 SSGEGGPR
+500 
-508 GLKARLDRVFAWSG
+508 VFAWSSRLLQG
-522 AVLGRM
+522 LDTV
-528 DALYQR
+528 YQR
-534 QLNWALDNRK
+534 QLNWALDHRK
-544 TLIGGIL
+544 ALLGGIL
-551 LMLASALAIL
+551 VLLASALIVL
-561 PWVGSEFFPE
+561 PWVGTEFFPE
-571 SDESQFLITMRA
+571 SDESQFIVRLRA

-588 VEETERIVKK
+588 VEETERIVKR
-598 MEDIIRATTKPEEI
+598 MEDIMRSTAKPGEI
-612 RTIVSTIGVPNGRSG
+612 RTIVTSIGVPSGRSG
-627 LFSRNTGPHS
+627 LFSSNTGPHT
-637 ATMQVYLS
+637 AQLQVYLT
-645 DPNQRSRDHKEIFAA
+645 DPDQRSRKDREIFAE
-660 IRPKLT
+660 IRPKL
-666 AQLPGTTYGV
+666 AGQFPGATYGV
-676 QFGGI
+676 DFGGI
-681 VSRVLNSGS
+681 VTRVLNSGS
-690 DAAIQVE
+690 DAPIQIE

-703 KGARD
+703 KDARD
-708 LGREVA
+708 LARMVA
-714 RGLLEIPGV
+714 RTLQDTPGV
-723 ADPFISR
+723 ADPLISR

-735 QYDIV
+735 QFDIV

-746 ARAGLSQRDIAQAA
+746 AMAGLSQRDIAQTA
-760 LISLASNVSLTP
+760 LISLNSNVSLTP
-772 SIFTD
+772 SIFAD

-793 FRSTSE
+793 FRSTSD

-804 FVIGDGGRPISL
+804 FVMGDGNRPVLL
-816 GSVAEVTQG
+816 GSVAEVKQG

-837 RLIKITATPS
+837 RIVKIIAQPS
-847 GRDLGSIGLDIEEKL
+847 GRDLGSIARDIETGL
-862 KALPLPPGFTFQL
+862 QALPLPPGFNFQL

-883 EAFGSLKFTSLL
+883 EAFSSLKFTSLL

-910 LIDPL
+910 LLDPF

-926 GVIWSLKLTGTTLN
+926 GVIWALFLTRTTLN

-957 GVLLVEYTNEL
+957 GVLLVEYMNEL
-968 RRHGLGI
+968 RRHGHGV
-975 REAVIRGGRTRLRP
+975 REAVMLGGRTRLRP
-989 ILMTSLCTVVGLIP
+989 ILMTSICTVVGLIP

-1016 PLARAVIGGLTVSTA
+1016 PLARAVIGGLAVSTL
-1031 LTLLLIPTLYS
+1031 LTLLLIPTLYV
-1042 MLEERFPRRME
+1042 MLEERLPRRME
-1053 AAEASPTLQGETA
+1053 ETQEELPLQGTTA